1 MSAYLSIFTVVA
13 IKINEEIF
21 DIFYKETEIANKI
34 ANKYKIDF
42 TLESEENEDFYCLY
56 LKDNAQGVVEGC
68 VYIVSDY
75 NIKNSEMD
83 DNTKKDISERF
94 VSFIKE
100 FNKACETNISI
111 NIEAPKLKVLIVP
124 SI

>member
-42 TLESEENEDFYCLY
+42 TGRKESLAFRNFRR
-56 LKDNAQGVVEGC
+56 K
-68 VYIVSDY
+68 
-75 NIKNSEMD
+75 
-83 DNTKKDISERF
+83 F
-94 VSFIKE
+94 
-100 FNKACETNISI
+100 
-111 NIEAPKLKVLIVP
+111 
-124 SI
+124 